1 MKTYHIFDF
10 ELVFKKGKFKLYD
23 KKSVIFS
30 FLELFCIHCIYPWF
44 LNCIKYVC
52 ILYSA

>member
-30 FLELFCIHCIYPWF
+30 FLRCFVYTVYTPGF
-44 LNCIKYVC
+44 
-52 ILYSA
+52 

>member
-23 KKSVIFS
+23 KKS
-30 FLELFCIHCIYPWF
+30 LFFHFWSCFVYTGYTPGF
-44 LNCIKYVC
+44 
-52 ILYSA
+52 